1 MTINEYYKLSKEQ
14 KKNNTEKIIVNSLTE
29 AVELILDEDFNDET
43 EIEIEDNSKEINA
56 FRRKFNEDYDE
67 EEYDDDFDDFD

>member
-43 EIEIEDNSKEINA
+43 EIEIEDNLKEITN
-56 FRRKFNEDYDE
+56 FRRKFKEYNDNDE
-67 EEYDDDFDDFD
+67 DDDFD

>member
-43 EIEIEDNSKEINA
+43 EIEIEDNLKEINT
-56 FRRKFNEDYDE
+56 FRRKFKEYNDEEDYDNE
-67 EEYDDDFDDFD
+67 DDDFD

>member
-43 EIEIEDNSKEINA
+43 EIDIEDNSKEIDT
-56 FRRKFNEDYDE
+56 FRRKFKEYNDE
-67 EEYDDDFDDFD
+67 DDDFDDFD